1 MFLQFIG
8 INEKI
13 LNLNTVAL
21 IEDKS
26 EEGKSVAVVTT
37 SDGIEIEFFDDDADI
52 LFQRA
57 ELLMQATDEVLTR
70 MLVAGQA

>member
-8 INEKI
+8 IKEKI
-13 LNLNTVAL
+13 LNLSTVAL

-37 SDGIEIEFFDDDADI
+37 SDGIEIEFFDDDADV

-57 ELLMQATDEVLTR
+57 ELLMQATDEVLAR
-70 MLVAGQA
+70 MLTVGQA